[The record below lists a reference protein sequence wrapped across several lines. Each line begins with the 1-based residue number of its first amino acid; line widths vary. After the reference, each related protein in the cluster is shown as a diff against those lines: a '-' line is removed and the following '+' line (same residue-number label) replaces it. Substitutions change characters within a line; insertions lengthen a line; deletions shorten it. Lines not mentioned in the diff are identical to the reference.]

1 MEEEGLNVAWML
13 VSVSTDGSTSK
24 EKLEKP
30 L

>member
-1 MEEEGLNVAWML
+1 MEEEGLKVAWML
-13 VSVSTDGSTSK
+13 VFFSTDGSTSK